1 LDLSTQLTAI
11 ASPQRMRVIAELTHE
26 PLHVSELARRV
37 GMSRAL
43 LYMHTKKLEE
53 AGFISS
59 ELVLSDEGKAMRQLR
74 VEDFRLIVNQETIR
88 QAVETFQP
96 LDNKEETS

>member
-1 LDLSTQLTAI
+1 
-11 ASPQRMRVIAELTHE
+11 MRVIAELTHE